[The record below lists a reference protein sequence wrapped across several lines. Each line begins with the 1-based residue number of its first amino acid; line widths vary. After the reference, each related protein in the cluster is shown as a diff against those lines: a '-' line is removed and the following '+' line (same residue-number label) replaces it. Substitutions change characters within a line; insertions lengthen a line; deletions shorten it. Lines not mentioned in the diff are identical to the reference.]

1 MTFLIG
7 AAPLGLVSGYMV
19 AAFTETTEMPWAWAF
34 GAKIAL
40 LSIMTLVLQFTT
52 TADQLD
58 ISEK

>member
-19 AAFTETTEMPWAWAF
+19 AAFTETTEMQWAWAF

-40 LSIMTLVLQFTT
+40 LSIMTLVL
-52 TADQLD
+52 
-58 ISEK
+58 